1 MTRSL
6 AALACFAALFGAP
19 AQSDAGPW
27 LYEDSFYGPSWG
39 GYGYGWGT
47 GYRGY
52 TTGYA
57 PFYTGYVAS
66 YAPAYAGYGYGGACC
81 SPCGTS
87 CNPCGTSCCNPC
99 GTGCGSACGTGECGV
114 GLQAEVLEWNGDSV
128 VVRLPSVGL
137 TQPLVS
143 QLYILQ
149 ADGSMAK
156 NLKFKMLPA
165 LQNATVAAN

>member
-1 MTRSL
+1 MVTAMHHHCWWWPNYCLNWYCPTYYPSYCGTVYVNGCWTYVTQPVAVEQIALVEVGETLPEIPSHATFKLQAAGL
-6 AALACFAALFGAP
+6 AAAKGMAAV
-19 AQSDAGPW
+19 
-27 LYEDSFYGPSWG
+27 E
-39 GYGYGWGT
+39 
-47 GYRGY
+47 
-52 TTGYA
+52 
-57 PFYTGYVAS
+57 V
-66 YAPAYAGYGYGGACC
+66 
-81 SPCGTS
+81 
-87 CNPCGTSCCNPC
+87 N
-99 GTGCGSACGTGECGV
+99 GV

-165 LQNATVAAN
+165 LQNTVAAN